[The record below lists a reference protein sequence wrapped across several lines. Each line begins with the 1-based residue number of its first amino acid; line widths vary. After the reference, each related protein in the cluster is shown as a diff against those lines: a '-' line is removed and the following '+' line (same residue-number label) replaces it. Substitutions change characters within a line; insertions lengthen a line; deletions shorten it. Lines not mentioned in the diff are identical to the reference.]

1 MKIYHYTSIETLA
14 LILKNKT
21 IRFNRLD
28 HVDDVDEAAYGS
40 GVQKT
45 LLGQYS
51 FVSCWTKE
59 ESENI
64 ALWNMYTNYKGVRIG
79 LDEDMFIT
87 YAINNKYKSFISS
100 MIKFEDDYFIS
111 AINNEAKL
119 YDIQYVQSPETY
131 IKDLI
136 HQEGDMVNINT
147 NNIGIYKRKEW
158 DCQKESRFRLTYF
171 PVNPKYAEIIKRKNL
186 DNFNLFTEA
195 FSASFQS
202 LKENYPLSFT
212 FRDIPLKPEIL
223 DNIEVMLGPCTS
235 EGEKA
240 IVEALLKGFKNYK
253 IKDSLFKGKI
263 RRNK

>member
-1 MKIYHYTSIETLA
+1 MKIYHYTTIETLA

-28 HVDDVDEAAYGS
+28 HVDDVDESAYSS
-40 GVQKT
+40 GVQNT

-59 ESENI
+59 ERENI

-87 YAINNKYKSFISS
+87 YSINNHFKSFINS
-100 MIKFEDDYFIS
+100 MIKFEDDYFVN

-119 YDIQYVQSPETY
+119 YDIQYVESPQNY

-136 HQEGDMVNINT
+136 HQENDMVSIDT
-147 NNIGIYKRKEW
+147 SHIGIYKRKEW
-158 DCQKESRFRLTYF
+158 DCQKESRFRLIYF
-171 PVNPKYAEIIKRKNL
+171 PVNPKYANVIKSKNL
-186 DNFNLFTEA
+186 DNINLIMQAMAASCQSLRENYVLSFDYRDMPLKTEA
-195 FSASFQS
+195 
-202 LKENYPLSFT
+202 LE
-212 FRDIPLKPEIL
+212 
-223 DNIEVMLGPCTS
+223 NIEVMLGPCTS

-240 IVEALLKGFKNYK
+240 IVEALLTGFKNCK
-253 IKDSLFKGKI
+253 IKDSQFKGKI

>member
-40 GVQKT
+40 SVQKT

-87 YAINNKYKSFISS
+87 YAINNKFKSFFNFMS
-100 MIKFEDDYFIS
+100 KFEDDYFVS
-111 AINNEAKL
+111 AISNEAKL

-195 FSASFQS
+195 LSASFQS
-202 LKENYPLSFT
+202 LKENYPLSFI